1 MLKNANNNGFK
12 SIPNNFNK
20 KTIAKQKN
28 SAIINVY
35 IYFLNFF
42 KVIISFM
49 MVLGNVC
56 ATLSFIY
63 FV

>member
-28 SAIINVY
+28 SAIIRLRKY
-35 IYFLNFF
+35 LF

-56 ATLSFIY
+56 HTLSFIY